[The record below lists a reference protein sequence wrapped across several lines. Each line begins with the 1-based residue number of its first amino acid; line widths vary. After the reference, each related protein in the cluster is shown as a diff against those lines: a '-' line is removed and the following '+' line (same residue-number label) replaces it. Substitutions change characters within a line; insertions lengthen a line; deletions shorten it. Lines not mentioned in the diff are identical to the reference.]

1 MIADG
6 QDSLASSFW
15 RFLVGGAINT
25 GLTYVLFLLLDRVL
39 HHSLAYTLAYL
50 AGIALA
56 YVLATTYVFRT
67 GIELRSALRFPG
79 VYVLQY
85 FYGLAALSLLVDI
98 VRMPSALAMLV
109 MIATSVPLTFLL
121 TRFAVRQR
129 QDVRSSAHE

>member
-1 MIADG
+1 MIAGG

-79 VYVLQY
+79 VYALQY
-85 FYGLAALSLLVDI
+85 LYGLAALSLLVDI

-109 MIATSVPLTFLL
+109 VIATSVPLTFLL
-121 TRFAVRQR
+121 ARFAVRLR
-129 QDVRSSAHE
+129 QDVRSSAPE